1 MDDVVSRIEKLK
13 KEKNAVIL
21 AHNYQISEVQDIA
34 DFSGDSLGLSIQASK
49 TDADVIVFCGVS
61 FMAETAKILSPQKTV
76 LIPEKNAGCPM
87 ADMIS
92 VEQLRELKKK
102 HPNAKVLS
110 YVNTSAAVKTESDY
124 CCTSANAIEVL
135 KRVFQESEEVIFVP
149 DKYLG
154 GYASKQIGRKVIL
167 WEGYCPTHVRILPEN
182 IQSLKRVYPEAK
194 VMVHP
199 ECSAGVIGLA
209 DEVVSTSGM
218 LKFAKKSDAKEFIVG
233 TENGMVYALKKE
245 NPDKEFYPA
254 TELGICPNM
263 KLTTLQKVLWSLEN
277 LKDEVVLSDETIRLA
292 QKSLQNM
299 IN

>member
-21 AHNYQISEVQDIA
+21 AHNYQIPEVQDIA